1 MRALIALLAVYVC
14 ASAADAQT
22 VQTRISHDTIRVGD
36 PFRAI
41 VRIELPAG
49 MEIMLPD
56 SLTPTED
63 VENAGKVR
71 MRRDSANGVVTVVA
85 AYPLT
90 AWRTGL
96 LELPMFMPW
105 LRDAE
110 GRKQM
115 AVALP
120 DINVVSVLPA
130 DTAKIK
136 PKPPKDV
143 LGPDRLWWP
152 WILLAVVLALA
163 LAALYWW
170 WRRRRRAHAAVEAP
184 IPAIMPRERALREI
198 ERIRK
203 LGLVEQK
210 EYKRYYSLLTDVV
223 RPYMQ
228 TIEPA
233 WSTHLTT
240 EELAARTAGHAEVK
254 PAMSLLRRADLVKFA
269 RSIPEPDA
277 ARADLEHARAW
288 VSSYPALAAVH
299 EEKVA

>member
-1 MRALIALLAVYVC
+1 MRAFVPALLACLLC
-14 ASAADAQT
+14 APSAVAQT

-90 AWRTGL
+90 AWRTGP

-120 DINVVSVLPA
+120 DINVISVLPA
-130 DTAKIK
+130 DTAGIK

-143 LGPDRLWWP
+143 LGADRLWWP
-152 WILLAVVLALA
+152 WLLLALA
-163 LAALYWW
+163 VAVALGVLYWW
-170 WRRRRRAHAAVEAP
+170 WRRRGRAEPAEAP
-184 IPAIMPRERALREI
+184 IPAIMPRERALHEI
-198 ERIRK
+198 DRIRT
-203 LGLVEQK
+203 LGLIEQK
-210 EYKRYYSLLTDVV
+210 EYKRYYSLLSEVLRQYV
-223 RPYMQ
+223 Q
-228 TIEPA
+228 TVEPA
-233 WSTHLTT
+233 WSTYLTT
-240 EELAARTAGHAEVK
+240 EELAARSAGNAGVK
-254 PAMSLLRRADLVKFA
+254 PAMSVLRHADLVKFA

-277 ARADLEHARAW
+277 ARADLDHARAW
-288 VSSYPALAAVH
+288 VSNYPAATAAS
-299 EEKVA
+299 EAKVA